1 LKIGI
6 FGHSNARYKSTSGN
20 VRKVCLLVQDHFP
33 NYQINWYG
41 VADSSQ
47 DRTVKLVQKH
57 KSLDLYIILHST
69 AQCVYCPFHTKDFH
83 IHDLKKAALDGD
95 FFIEFKKQSELHI
108 GDIPDLQQIIKS
120 YITWWLPDQKDLE
133 LRYKANLILLKMILK
148 NKNVVHVADHYP
160 SIKNLINYG
169 RYSKRISDCVYTDE
183 TSGSEDFAFAFI
195 NEIELFETDF

>member
-1 LKIGI
+1 MKIGI
-6 FGHSNARYKSTSGN
+6 FGHSNARYKNTSGN

-69 AQCVYCPFHTKDFH
+69 AQYVYCPFHRKDFH
-83 IHDLKKAALDGD
+83 IHDLKKAALDDD
-95 FFIEFKKQSELHI
+95 FFIKFKKQSELHI

-148 NKNVVHVADHYP
+148 NKNVVHVATHYP
-160 SIKNLINYG
+160 AIKTLLNYG
-169 RYSKRISDCVYTDE
+169 RYSKALSHLDLTDGSTKDYT
-183 TSGSEDFAFAFI
+183 SAFI
-195 NEIELFETDF
+195 SEIELSESDF